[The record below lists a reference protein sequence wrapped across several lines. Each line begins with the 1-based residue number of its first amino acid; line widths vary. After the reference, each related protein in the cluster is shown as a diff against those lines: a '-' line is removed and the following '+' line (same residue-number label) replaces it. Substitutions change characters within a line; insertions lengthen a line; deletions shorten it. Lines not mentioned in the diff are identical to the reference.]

1 MVSEIEFLSKL
12 KTVLINAKNKLDGK
26 LGGYNLELFIDNYLS
41 VALDDLESY
50 ISNNSSQK
58 TKNSKS

>member
-1 MVSEIEFLSKL
+1 MQR
-12 KTVLINAKNKLDGK
+12 INLME
-26 LGGYNLELFIDNYLS
+26 NLVVIDNYLS